1 MGIYSDLVYEMY
13 HSGITAFGRLTRI
26 QSTLWQ
32 LTEEQG

>member
-1 MGIYSDLVYEMY
+1 MRIYSDLVYEM
-13 HSGITAFGRLTRI
+13 HCSGITAFGRLTRI